1 MKDEKITEDTLRR
14 ALSGYMNIKGQ
25 EILDKEHY
33 DVNDGFAYP
42 DEEQVKE
49 KKKICNREFKKIW
62 LRNGIKAFPYKV
74 VTAVAVIL
82 ILINISIVTVPGL
95 REIILNF
102 KMSSSATNTKIVSDD
117 SKGSIYNEENS
128 EYSIGTDNTYEISYI
143 PEGFT
148 LTKSQSTTRIKDYEY
163 SCGDKSFIFSQ
174 MSEDSTLQVD
184 TEGAKVEYVD
194 INGNK
199 ALVSEEDNYIVIT
212 WKEDEYFFE
221 LSANEIDKDTVI
233 KIAKST
239 KKCN

>member
-1 MKDEKITEDTLRR
+1 
-14 ALSGYMNIKGQ
+14 
-25 EILDKEHY
+25 
-33 DVNDGFAYP
+33 
-42 DEEQVKE
+42 
-49 KKKICNREFKKIW
+49 
-62 LRNGIKAFPYKV
+62 
-74 VTAVAVIL
+74 
-82 ILINISIVTVPGL
+82 
-95 REIILNF
+95 
-102 KMSSSATNTKIVSDD
+102 
-117 SKGSIYNEENS
+117 
-128 EYSIGTDNTYEISYI
+128 
-143 PEGFT
+143 
-148 LTKSQSTTRIKDYEY
+148 
-163 SCGDKSFIFSQ
+163 

>member
-1 MKDEKITEDTLRR
+1 MT
-14 ALSGYMNIKGQ
+14 
-25 EILDKEHY
+25 
-33 DVNDGFAYP
+33 
-42 DEEQVKE
+42 VK
-49 KKKICNREFKKIW
+49 
-62 LRNGIKAFPYKV
+62 V
-74 VTAVAVIL
+74 
-82 ILINISIVTVPGL
+82 
-95 REIILNF
+95 
-102 KMSSSATNTKIVSDD
+102 
-117 SKGSIYNEENS
+117 